1 MTKKKLKLLEIIEDV
16 MKKTSNLTCTFKER
30 IEFLN
35 DVTYNSIF
43 KPIQFLQKD
52 SLVLF
57 RYGNY
62 SDVFSG
68 ESEFGA
74 TYTQFWNAFDGI
86 YRTMRSIVINIDTLE
101 IVTYPFDKFFN
112 INEMDETDVVV
123 IRERIKNAKSIEIS
137 DKLDGSMASV
147 RYYNGEIFATG
158 SKSIIREQSWRLD
171 DVYKMIESSPNI
183 KQLVMDHPNYTFIFE
198 SITKSDAHVVIY
210 DDLDLGLHLI
220 GARNMDTLEMLSYK
234 EIVELANKYNVLTTT
249 IFDKTFE
256 EVMNSLDDK
265 KSNEKEGFVLN
276 IDGFYV
282 KIKYNDYV
290 LMHNILSNI
299 SSINL
304 VIRNYADETLDDLL
318 SKIPTVYRHRVL
330 VIVTLLNKYVLQ
342 TEKRINFWYNKVKD
356 MNIKDAAIFLTN
368 ECDKKIC
375 GYVLAKYKGKP
386 YNVLKKGTSGYKK
399 LTDMGYDP
407 SQYYSLFEIEE

>member
-1 MTKKKLKLLEIIEDV
+1 MLNKKLKLLEIVEDV
-16 MKKTSNLTCTFKER
+16 MNRTSDMNCTFKER
-30 IEFLN
+30 IESLN
-35 DVTYNSIF
+35 DETYNKMF
-43 KPIQFLQKD
+43 EPIQFLQKG

-74 TYTQFWNAFDGI
+74 SYTQFWGMYDGI
-86 YRTMRSIVINIDTLE
+86 YRTMRSIVINVDTLD

-112 INEMDETDVVV
+112 MNEMEETNVNI
-123 IRERIKNAKSIEIS
+123 IRERIKNGKSIEIS

-171 DVYKMIESSPNI
+171 DIYNMIESNSNI
-183 KQLVMDHPNYTFIFE
+183 KQMIMDYPNYTFIFE

-210 DDLDLGLHLI
+210 EDKDLGLHLI
-220 GARNMDTLEMLSYK
+220 GARNMDTFEMLSYK
-234 EIVELANKYNVLTTT
+234 EIVELANRYNVLTTT
-249 IFDKTFE
+249 IFDKTFD
-256 EVMNSLDDK
+256 EVLNSLDDK

-290 LMHNILSNI
+290 LMHGILSNI

-318 SKIPTVYRHRVL
+318 SKIPTAYRNRVM
-330 VIVTLLNKYVLQ
+330 VIVNLLNKYVQ
-342 TEKRINFWYNKVKD
+342 QMESRINFWYDKVKD
-356 MNIKDAAIFLTN
+356 MCIKDAAIFLSN
-368 ECDKKIC
+368 ECDKKIF

-386 YNVLKKGTSGYKK
+386 YNVLKRGTSGYKK
-399 LTDMGYDP
+399 LSDMGYEP

>member
-171 DVYKMIESSPNI
+171 DVYKMIESNPNI

-318 SKIPTVYRHRVL
+318 SKIPTVYRNRVL

>member
-1 MTKKKLKLLEIIEDV
+1 MSEKRLKLLEIVKDV
-16 MKKTSNLTCTFKER
+16 MERTSDLSCTFKER
-30 IEFLN
+30 IELLN
-35 DVTYNSIF
+35 DATYNSIF

-68 ESEFGA
+68 ETEFGA
-74 TYTQFWNAFDGI
+74 SYTQFWDMYDGI

-123 IRERIKNAKSIEIS
+123 IKERIKNAKSIEIS

-318 SKIPTVYRHRVL
+318 SKIPTVYRNRVL

>member
-1 MTKKKLKLLEIIEDV
+1 MSEKRLKLLEIVKDV
-16 MKKTSNLTCTFKER
+16 MERTSDLSCTFKER
-30 IEFLN
+30 IELLN
-35 DVTYNSIF
+35 DATYNSIF

-68 ESEFGA
+68 ETEFGA
-74 TYTQFWNAFDGI
+74 SYTQFWNAFDGI

-123 IRERIKNAKSIEIS
+123 IKERIKNAKSIEIS

-318 SKIPTVYRHRVL
+318 SKIPTVYRNRVL

>member
-123 IRERIKNAKSIEIS
+123 IKERIKNAKSIEIS

-210 DDLDLGLHLI
+210 DDKDLGLHLI

-318 SKIPTVYRHRVL
+318 SKIPTAYRNRVM
-330 VIVTLLNKYVLQ
+330 VIVNLLNKYVQ
-342 TEKRINFWYNKVKD
+342 EMENRINFWYNKVKEMD
-356 MNIKDAAIFLTN
+356 IKNAAIFLSN
-368 ECDKKIC
+368 ECDKKIF

-399 LTDMGYDP
+399 LIDMGYDP

>member
-1 MTKKKLKLLEIIEDV
+1 MSEKRLKLLEIVKDV
-16 MKKTSNLTCTFKER
+16 MERTSNLSCTFKER
-30 IEFLN
+30 IELLN
-35 DVTYNSIF
+35 DATYNSIF

-68 ESEFGA
+68 ETEFGA
-74 TYTQFWNAFDGI
+74 SYTQFWDMYDGI
-86 YRTMRSIVINIDTLE
+86 YRTMRSIVIDIDTLE
-101 IVTYPFDKFFN
+101 VVTYPFDKFFN
-112 INEMDETDVVV
+112 LNEMEETNINT
-123 IRERIKNAKSIEIS
+123 IREYIKKAKSIEIS
-137 DKLDGSMASV
+137 DKLDGSMACV
-147 RYYNGEIFATG
+147 RYYNNEVFATG
-158 SKSIIREQSWRLD
+158 SKSIIREQSWRLND
-171 DVYKMIESSPNI
+171 IYNMIESNPNI
-183 KQLVMDHPNYTFIFE
+183 MQMIMDYSNYTFIFE
-198 SITKSDAHVVIY
+198 SITKSDVHVVIY
-210 DDLDLGLHLI
+210 DDKDLGLHLI
-220 GARNMDTLEMLSYK
+220 GARNMDTFEMLSYK
-234 EIVELANKYNVLTTT
+234 DIVELANKYNILTTT
-249 IFDKTFE
+249 IFDKTFD
-256 EVMNSLDDK
+256 EVINSLDDK

-290 LMHNILSNI
+290 LMHGILSNI

-318 SKIPTVYRHRVL
+318 SKIPTAYRNRVM
-330 VIVTLLNKYVLQ
+330 VVVNLLNKYVQ
-342 TEKRINFWYNKVKD
+342 QMESRIIFWYDKVKD
-356 MNIKDAAIFLTN
+356 MNIKDAAIFLSN
-368 ECDKKIC
+368 ECDKKIF

-399 LTDMGYDP
+399 LIDMGYDP

>member
-123 IRERIKNAKSIEIS
+123 IKERIKNAKSIEIS

-318 SKIPTVYRHRVL
+318 SKIPTVYRNRVL